1 MGNAKLTPRNI
12 LVSLAL
18 KYKGEWDKI
27 FDAIKAKET
36 PDEELVEE
44 ASQTKAITLLDPEY
58 PNELKQCYKPPLV
71 LFYKGDISLLQHKGG
86 SVAYVGSRDA
96 TPYGTNTAREICS
109 GLVKKGYAIVSGLAR
124 GIDSKALAFALEGE
138 GKAIAVLGSGI
149 DNCYPKDCR
158 PLYDALAEKGLI
170 ISEYPKDTPPT
181 AEAFPFRNRIVA
193 GLPKAVIV
201 GEASRH
207 SGTMV
212 TVSYALS
219 YNKDVG
225 AVPFRAGEDSE
236 CNLLIKDGAFMIEN
250 ADDAL
255 LMLGDTRRA

>member
-27 FDAIKAKET
+27 IEAVKAKEK
-36 PDEELVEE
+36 PDEELIEE
-44 ASQTKAITLLDPEY
+44 ASQTKAITIIDADY
-58 PNELKQCYKPPLV
+58 PNELKQCYKPPVV
-71 LFYKGDISLLQHKGG
+71 LFYKGDISLLQHKGKA
-86 SVAYVGSRDA
+86 AYVGSRDA
-96 TPYGTNTAREICS
+96 TPYGTNTARGICS

-124 GIDSKALAFALEGE
+124 GIDSIALATALEGE

-207 SGTMV
+207 SGTMI

-225 AVPFRAGEDSE
+225 CVPFRADEESE

-255 LMLGDTRRA
+255 IMLGDTRA